1 MHFMAVK
8 MSRTENVLVLVLAQ
22 FLVLF
27 IYLFIYI
34 YIYLKGIAFTTV
46 KRGTKL

>member
-8 MSRTENVLVLVLAQ
+8 MSRTENALVLVLVQ
-22 FLVLF
+22 FLV
-27 IYLFIYI
+27 LFIYI

>member
-8 MSRTENVLVLVLAQ
+8 MSRTENVLVLVLVQ
-22 FLVLF
+22 FLV
-27 IYLFIYI
+27 LFIYI

>member
-8 MSRTENVLVLVLAQ
+8 MSRTENVLVLVLVQ
-22 FLVLF
+22 FLV
-27 IYLFIYI
+27 LFIYI

-46 KRGTKL
+46 KMGTKL

>member
-8 MSRTENVLVLVLAQ
+8 MSRTENVLVLILVQ
-22 FLVLF
+22 FLV
-27 IYLFIYI
+27 LFIYI

>member
-8 MSRTENVLVLVLAQ
+8 MSRTENVLVLVQ

-27 IYLFIYI
+27 IYLFIYLFI
-34 YIYLKGIAFTTV
+34 FI
-46 KRGTKL
+46 

>member
-1 MHFMAVK
+1 MAVK
-8 MSRTENVLVLVLAQ
+8 MSRTENVLVLVQ

-46 KRGTKL
+46 KRSTKL